1 MAVRNSSG
9 GNYTY
14 NVGSKS
20 YTQSN
25 LNNNMSGNDANAIYY
40 ATHSGSMS
48 NPANTQASNPG
59 AYVTV
64 TPVPTTGGG
73 GSSSK
78 AGSGS
83 GGSGSQAIS
92 VGGGG
97 GTDYASMINGM
108 LEQQRAAAQAAYN
121 ASRGRLEEAWS
132 NTQNALRSNLDNA
145 LANLQR
151 QYDYGSGVMN
161 DDAKKS
167 LREAYINYMLNKKN
181 LNQGLSAMGVSGGA
195 TESSMAN
202 MYNNYGNSRNG
213 INQTLADN
221 LADLLNNY
229 QNNVA
234 SANQTYNSQY
244 ADAMNNY
251 VNNLNG
257 LESALANNMMSS
269 FSGGSLSNLAN
280 YAATLAGLQDTMA
293 KQATQYTP
301 TENTMAVDQITT
313 SQGNN
318 TGSVTDYAKWQA
330 MVNNLASQGA
340 TSSNIIQQLRNN
352 GASLDT
358 IFKLMGAA

>member
-1 MAVRNSSG
+1 MAVRNSGG

-40 ATHSGSMS
+40 ATHGGSMGGE
-48 NPANTQASNPG
+48 ANTQASNPG
-59 AYVTV
+59 SYVSVSTSG
-64 TPVPTTGGG
+64 GGG

-78 AGSGS
+78 GSSGS
-83 GGSGSQAIS
+83 GGGSSAQAIS
-92 VGGGG
+92 GGGG
-97 GTDYASMINGM
+97 YDYAGMINGM

-121 ASRGRLEEAWS
+121 NAMGRLNDAWGS
-132 NTQNALRSNLDNA
+132 TQSALKSNLDNT

-181 LNQGLSAMGVSGGA
+181 LNQGLTAMGVSGGA

-221 LADLLNNY
+221 LAELLNNY

-234 SANQTYNSQY
+234 TANQTYNSQY

-251 VNNLNG
+251 VNNMNA
-257 LESALANNMMSS
+257 LEQALASNLMGSY
-269 FSGGSLSNLAN
+269 SGGSLSNLAS
-280 YAATLAGLQDTMA
+280 YAATLGALQDKMA
-293 KQATQYTP
+293 AQANDYTP
-301 TENTMAVDQITT
+301 TQNTMAVDQITT
-313 SQGNN
+313 NQGNN
-318 TGSVTDYAKWQA
+318 TGSVTDYAKWLQT
-330 MVNNLASQGA
+330 VNNLQSQGA
-340 TSSNIIQQLRNN
+340 TSSNIIQQLRN
-352 GASLDT
+352 
-358 IFKLMGAA
+358 MGATPQDIFQIYGVAG